1 MWKDELLT
9 WDPKLFN
16 GTDYI
21 KVPASKVWLPDI
33 VVESSSLEPEYFM
46 SQDDRVVLITSDGT
60 VYLSFPFVLTNYCK
74 MNIKEYPFDTQ
85 QCTIKIMSWV
95 YVKEEITLQSG
106 TLAIDAD
113 MPRNNNTVW
122 DILPYVVETF
132 DLEVENV
139 GTFRELRYRQKIKR
153 KPQYYVWVLIVPT
166 FILTALSLA
175 GLYSPFNNA
184 GEREEKVTLGL
195 TTLLTLA
202 VILTMVTGDMPRG
215 SELPVMGLFVLLEII
230 MIVVSMAISVL
241 TMFLHQRTT
250 TRSCSVPHWLKS
262 ILFCHVKA
270 TGKVADE
277 QQAAFDKTRHDSL
290 TLDVPFYS
298 SSQATSHQA
307 FLLRACLR
315 QLNGTYAKVD
325 GWLNKNEEE
334 EQRKHDWQLV
344 FDWLDLSLF
353 LIFQLIH
360 IIAFILMFYPYS
372 DSLN

>member
-1 MWKDELLT
+1 MKLLLTASFLIGFLSCKAFSSQRDVYASIFNGYQKDLRPVLDDNTTITVTVQPQIISLLEVNERQEYIKLAFYINQVWKDEFLT

-33 VVESSSLEPEYFM
+33 VVESSSLEPEYIM
-46 SQDDRVVLITSDGT
+46 SQDDRVVLIASDGT
-60 VYLSFPFVLTNYCK
+60 IFMSFPFVLTNYCK

-85 QCTIKIMSWV
+85 QCTIKIMSWA
-95 YVKEEITLQSG
+95 YMKDEITLQSG
-106 TLAIDAD
+106 TLADDAD
-113 MPRNNNTVW
+113 IPRNNNTVW
-122 DILPYVVETF
+122 DILPYVVETL
-132 DLEVENV
+132 DTEIENF
-139 GTFRELRYRQKIKR
+139 GTFRELLYRQKIKR

-215 SELPVMGLFVLLEII
+215 SELPIMGLFVLLEII

-241 TMFLHQRTT
+241 TMFLHQRAT
-250 TRSCSVPHWLKS
+250 TRSCSVPNWLTS

-270 TGKVADE
+270 T
-277 QQAAFDKTRHDSL
+277 
-290 TLDVPFYS
+290 
-298 SSQATSHQA
+298 
-307 FLLRACLR
+307 
-315 QLNGTYAKVD
+315 
-325 GWLNKNEEE
+325 
-334 EQRKHDWQLV
+334 
-344 FDWLDLSLF
+344 
-353 LIFQLIH
+353 
-360 IIAFILMFYPYS
+360 
-372 DSLN
+372 

>member
-1 MWKDELLT
+1 MWKDEFLT

-33 VVESSSLEPEYFM
+33 VVESSSLEPEYIM

-60 VYLSFPFVLTNYCK
+60 VYVSFPFVLTNY
-74 MNIKEYPFDTQ
+74 
-85 QCTIKIMSWV
+85 S
-95 YVKEEITLQSG
+95 
-106 TLAIDAD
+106 
-113 MPRNNNTVW
+113 
-122 DILPYVVETF
+122 
-132 DLEVENV
+132 
-139 GTFRELRYRQKIKR
+139 
-153 KPQYYVWVLIVPT
+153 
-166 FILTALSLA
+166 LSLA

-202 VILTMVTGDMPRG
+202 VILTMVTGEMPRG

-241 TMFLHQRTT
+241 TMFLHQRAT
-250 TRSCSVPHWLKS
+250 TRSCSVPHWLTS
-262 ILFCHVKA
+262 ILFCHAKA
-270 TGKVADE
+270 TGKVADG

-344 FDWLDLSLF
+344 FDWLDSSFF
-353 LIFQLIH
+353 LIFQLVH
-360 IIAFILMFYPYS
+360 LIAFILMFYPYFG
-372 DSLN
+372 SLN